1 MHRWIFYLAF
11 RYLFPRGRFGTF
23 FTAMSIL
30 GITAG
35 VTLLLVVLSI
45 MNGFDDHIA
54 QKLIQI
60 HGSVKILATRP
71 MDFSE
76 KEVAE
81 WKKVS
86 GVQAITPFV
95 NGIAMIQHK
104 NRVALPK
111 CLGLDPKTALS
122 VLPIDRFMVQG
133 TASDWENGVLMSQS
147 LANEC
152 GLRVGD
158 TFDLYSP
165 LALEAIKQEEMV
177 LPREVTVQGIFQTG
191 WAEIDR
197 STILFP
203 VSILQDLYGLGQQV
217 HGWSVKADEKQLGKT
232 CQALNALLPPYATAY
247 AWNAL
252 NADFLYILK
261 LEKAMCFFV
270 LLFVVAVA
278 AFSMSSG
285 LMSSVVRKQ
294 RELALLRT
302 WGASGWETAMLFGV
316 QGLVLGICGIV
327 SGFVCAGIVLYY
339 RNAVV
344 QGLTG
349 WLLPKDALWN
359 FYDVETL
366 PAVFCGIDAC
376 WVTFFTL
383 LITGMASLLPMW
395 RLQRI
400 PLVKRLRNGG

>member
-1 MHRWIFYLAF
+1 MHGWVFYLAF
-11 RYLFPRGRFGTF
+11 RYLFPRRRFGTF
-23 FTAMSIL
+23 FTGMSML
-30 GITAG
+30 GIAAG

-60 HGSVKILATRP
+60 HGSIKILATRP
-71 MDFSE
+71 VDFSE

-81 WKKVS
+81 WKKVP
-86 GVQAITPFV
+86 GVQAVTPFV

-111 CLGLDPKTALS
+111 CLGLDPETALS
-122 VLPIDRFMVQG
+122 VLPIRRFIVQG
-133 TASDWENGVLMSQS
+133 SASDWKTGVWISQS
-147 LANEC
+147 LAQEC
-152 GLRVGD
+152 GLQVGD

-165 LALEAIKQEEMV
+165 LALEAIKQEEII
-177 LPREVTVQGIFQTG
+177 LPREVKVQGIFQTG

-197 STILFP
+197 STLLFP
-203 VSILQDLYGLGQQV
+203 LSILQELYGLGQQV
-217 HGWSVKADEKQLGKT
+217 HGWSVKADERQLGKI
-232 CQALNALLPPYATAY
+232 CRALNALLPSYATAY

-252 NADFLYILK
+252 NADFFYILK
-261 LEKAMCFFV
+261 LEKSMCFFV

-302 WGASGWETAMLFGV
+302 WGASCWETAILFGI
-316 QGLVLGICGIV
+316 QGLVLGVCGIGI
-327 SGFVCAGIVLYY
+327 GFVCAGIVLYY
-339 RNAVV
+339 RNAIV

-349 WLLPKDALWN
+349 WLLPKDMLWN

-366 PAVFCGIDAC
+366 PALFCWKDAG
-376 WVTFFTL
+376 WIVFFTL
-383 LITGMASLLPMW
+383 LITGLASLLPMW

-400 PLVKRLRNGG
+400 PLVNRLHNGG